1 MQLTHGR
8 TSSRLITEPP
18 HLSHIWSAVVI
29 VASLIGIFVLDA
41 TTGAAPAQHLYYL
54 PIVFAGVT
62 FRWQGGLGCA
72 LAAVVLYH
80 LANPHPLT
88 WRDEQP
94 DALQIAVF
102 LAAGMLSARLA
113 DDARR
118 LRRVALTDDL
128 TGLHN
133 LRSFEE
139 RLRIMVR
146 DARESGKP
154 LSLLV
159 LDLDRLKSLNDV
171 YGHLAGAEAVRFVG
185 RVLAEHVPPRAV
197 ACRYGGDEFV
207 VALPASGER
216 EATEVA
222 DTIARHVHAAAPVL
236 AGVAHPSGTL
246 SISVGIAGRT
256 FEKLPAS
263 TPASADQA
271 GEQLFRDADA
281 ALYVAKNGGR
291 NRISVAATHALTA
304 IR

>member
-1 MQLTHGR
+1 MTGR
-8 TSSRLITEPP
+8 RWIAL
-18 HLSHIWSAVVI
+18 VVLLALG
-29 VASLIGIFVLDA
+29 VGLLVTVVVVPWGDD
-41 TTGAAPAQHLYYL
+41 APASNN
-54 PIVFAGVT
+54 PGV
-62 FRWQGGLGCA
+62 
-72 LAAVVLYH
+72 YH
-80 LANPHPLT
+80 EGEEVT
-88 WRDEQP
+88 
-94 DALQIAVF
+94 
-102 LAAGMLSARLA
+102 
-113 DDARR
+113 
-118 LRRVALTDDL
+118 VA
-128 TGLHN
+128 
-133 LRSFEE
+133 E
-139 RLRIMVR
+139 
-146 DARESGKP
+146 
-154 LSLLV
+154 
-159 LDLDRLKSLNDV
+159 
-171 YGHLAGAEAVRFVG
+171 
-185 RVLAEHVPPRAV
+185 
-197 ACRYGGDEFV
+197 GDEFV